1 MSATP
6 IDPQKLQL
14 KRKLCISTFTIGL
27 PAYYLIKN
35 RNNIYKASKLVR
47 EFYFKDIIARSF
59 FGFIIGVGASIY
71 LYGPDPDIK
80 TNRDK
85 DKEGRAVI

>member
-14 KRKLCISTFTIGL
+14 KRKVCISTFTIGL

-47 EFYFKDIIARSF
+47 EFYFKDIIANDYFWVHYWRW
-59 FGFIIGVGASIY
+59 GIY
-71 LYGPDPDIK
+71 LSLW
-80 TNRDK
+80 
-85 DKEGRAVI
+85 A

>member
-1 MSATP
+1 MIT
-6 IDPQKLQL
+6 
-14 KRKLCISTFTIGL
+14 
-27 PAYYLIKN
+27 
-35 RNNIYKASKLVR
+35 
-47 EFYFKDIIARSF
+47 

-80 TNRDK
+80 TNRDN